1 MLNTIAGG
9 AIAGHPVS
17 QGAGEAMAFIF
28 IALVLLGLARL
39 MTKARS

>member
-1 MLNTIAGG
+1 MLSIIAGG

-28 IALVLLGLARL
+28 IGLVLFGFARL